1 MRQLLLPYIIAS
13 FLSWAV
19 SAHAQSQCIAD
30 AQDWS
35 ETALKRSLSAPLGLP
50 PVLHPHDNPP
60 SVAKIELGRKLFF
73 DRRLSINHTMS
84 CAMCHVPEQGF
95 TNWELST
102 AIGVEGRSLKRNS
115 PSILNVG
122 HLNVLFH
129 DGRDHALETQF
140 IGPLTAQ
147 NEMANPSAGYVVALL
162 KQLPDYAQMFED
174 AFDAQA
180 SLDRIGMAL
189 GAYQRSV
196 LAGNSPFDQWYFG
209 GDEAAVSADVKR
221 GFQIFTGKGNCS
233 ACHLIGDDHAL
244 FTDERFHDTGYGQMR
259 EAERQNPP
267 TSIPVQVA
275 PGVVH
280 EMDFS
285 KIHSVSA
292 KREAD
297 LGRYEV
303 TEDPADRWRF
313 RTPSLRNLTVTP
325 PYMHDGHFSTLS
337 EVIEFYDQGGP
348 GLPGQDPRIRPLK
361 LTGVERTD
369 LKAFLQS
376 LTSSDLSC
384 LIDEARVEQ
393 RDNY

>member
-1 MRQLLLPYIIAS
+1 M
-13 FLSWAV
+13 
-19 SAHAQSQCIAD
+19 
-30 AQDWS
+30 
-35 ETALKRSLSAPLGLP
+35 KRSLSAPLGLP

>member
-1 MRQLLLPYIIAS
+1 MRHW
-13 FLSWAV
+13 FLICLIGSLFSQAV
-19 SAHAQSQCIAD
+19 GAHAQSHCIAD
-30 AQDWS
+30 PENWS

-50 PVLHPHDNPP
+50 PVPHPHDNPP
-60 SVAKIELGRKLFF
+60 SVGKIKLGRKLFF

-115 PSILNVG
+115 PSILNVA

-140 IGPLTAQ
+140 IGPLTAR
-147 NEMANPSAGYVVALL
+147 NEMANPSAGHVVALL
-162 KQLPDYAQMFED
+162 NNLPDYAQMFEN
-174 AFDAQA
+174 AFQAQA

-189 GAYQRSV
+189 GAYQRSI

-209 GDEAAVSADVKR
+209 GDETAVIADVKR
-221 GFQIFTGKGNCS
+221 GFQIFTGKGSCS

-244 FTDERFHDTGYGQMR
+244 FTDELFHDTGYGQMR
-259 EAERQNPP
+259 EGERQNPP

-280 EMDFS
+280 QMDFS
-285 KIHSVSA
+285 KIRSVSA

-303 TEDPADRWRF
+303 TEDPADRWKF

-337 EVIEFYDQGGP
+337 EVIEFYDQGGSQM
-348 GLPGQDPRIRPLK
+348 LGQDPRIRPLG
-361 LTGVERTD
+361 LTRVEKQD
-369 LKAFLQS
+369 LEAFLQS
-376 LTSSDLSC
+376 LMSPDLDC
-384 LIDEARVEQ
+384 LESEARVLPP
-393 RDNY
+393 DSH

>member
-1 MRQLLLPYIIAS
+1 MRQWFLTCLIGSLLC
-13 FLSWAV
+13 WTDG
-19 SAHAQSQCIAD
+19 AHAQSHCIAD
-30 AQDWS
+30 PENWS
-35 ETALKRSLSAPLGLP
+35 VVALKRSLSTPLGLP
-50 PVLHPHDNPP
+50 PVPHPHDNPP

-73 DRRLSINHTMS
+73 DRRLSINRTMS

-122 HLNVLFH
+122 YLNVLFH

-140 IGPLTAQ
+140 IGPLTAR

-162 KQLPDYAQMFED
+162 RELADYAQMFED
-174 AFDAQA
+174 AFEAQA

-189 GAYQRSV
+189 GAYQRTI

-209 GDEAAVSADVKR
+209 GDETAVSADVKR
-221 GFQIFTGKGNCS
+221 GFQVFNGKAGCS
-233 ACHLIGDDHAL
+233 ACHLIEDDHAL
-244 FTDERFHDTGYGQMR
+244 FTDELFHDTGYGQMR
-259 EAERQNPP
+259 EEKRQNPP

-280 EMDFS
+280 QMEFS
-285 KIHSVSA
+285 KIRSVSA
-292 KREAD
+292 EREAD

-303 TEDPADRWRF
+303 TEDPVDRWRF

-325 PYMHDGHFSTLS
+325 PYMHDGHLS
-337 EVIEFYDQGGP
+337 SISQVIEFYDQGGSQ
-348 GLPGQDPRIRPLK
+348 LSGQDPRIRPLG
-361 LTGVERTD
+361 LTGAEKQD
-369 LKAFLQS
+369 LEAFLQS
-376 LTSSDLSC
+376 LTSPDLDC
-384 LIDEARVEQ
+384 LISEARVLPP
-393 RDNY
+393 DNH